1 MFGFLK
7 NKSSA
12 MEPVPLVGLVDISN
26 HESNFLKSIQYD
38 LEKFSQVTSVQKPEF
53 MMPLLYAYRISVAG
67 QVLQGLLSHEDF
79 DQVNQWHRDMG
90 MQVAS
95 LMSNEEQIVFQEK
108 SLDYAME
115 FIQSYCSEFT
125 KITGHFFVEAGRKGI
140 SLYEALFFAL
150 TEEGRDP
157 KECHYICQTFITPR
171 LCMTFVGSG
180 FWDPKNDNTATIMVK
195 IKDLYDNSLKYY

>member
-7 NKSSA
+7 AKGSA
-12 MEPVPLVGLVDISN
+12 MEPIPLIGLVDISN
-26 HESNFLKSIQYD
+26 HESNFLESIQYD

-67 QVLQGLLSHEDF
+67 QFLQGLLSHGDF
-79 DQVNQWHRDMG
+79 NQVNQWHRDMG

-95 LMSNEEQIVFQEK
+95 LLSNEEQIVFQEK

-125 KITGHFFVEAGRKGI
+125 KITGHFFVAAARKGI
-140 SLYEALFFAL
+140 SLHEALFSAL
-150 TEEGRDP
+150 IEEVGDP
-157 KECHYICQTFITPR
+157 EECHYICQTFITPR
-171 LCMTFVGSG
+171 LCMMFFGSG
-180 FWDPKNDNTATIMVK
+180 LWDPNNDNFETTMVK
-195 IKDLYDNSLKYY
+195 IKDLYDNLLNY